1 MAKWCQMEPKGARME
16 TKRCPN
22 GAERPTVD
30 ISIKS
35 SGDPLPLSP
44 VFMKKEVS
52 GRGPPRSQTTGG
64 LGGEPL
70 LGCLLGVPGC
80 LEVHFGHIFGP
91 KLTLGALL
99 GVIFGPLWCPN
110 GRKPDVSTSRQAKK
124 CRALRLLRF
133 VAVFFLVSPPYHKQ
147 NGI

>member
-1 MAKWCQMEPKGARME
+1 MCRLLAAHTGR
-16 TKRCPN
+16 
-22 GAERPTVD
+22 D
-30 ISIKS
+30 FSIKS
-35 SGDPLPLSP
+35 GGDPLPLSP